1 MKNHR
6 SSVVEFFNQQKNSL
20 SGHLVFQ
27 GQAAGPRVVI
37 IGGTH
42 GNEPAGVEAMYLISR
57 FMQQGLLLEAG
68 TLEFV
73 IGNPEA
79 YLEDVRYIDYDLN
92 RAFNDKGKC
101 FGHEETRASLL
112 RQFLTESGE
121 YDLLIDLH
129 SVSRGDE
136 KIVIHRKDQEA
147 TADFIHKLKL
157 DYHELIYSQEYLTGL
172 LIDIGYQNGANA
184 IAVEC
189 GNHNS
194 SDAHLVG
201 ANIILKSMFQ
211 HEMIS
216 RADFEQ
222 FKKELDIPRE
232 IKKRY
237 RFVIFDTIIPNSDD
251 FKFLFKEEET
261 IIPFQQGQ
269 IYAECEGEIF
279 KAQKDCFLM
288 MPAKNIKKS
297 DCDAGFFCLRHP
309 IL

>member
-1 MKNHR
+1 MNHR
-6 SSVVEFFNQQKNSL
+6 STVVDYFNKQNNAL
-20 SGHLVFQ
+20 SGHLVFH
-27 GQAAGPRVVI
+27 GHSYGPRVI
-37 IGGTH
+37 ILGGTH

-57 FMQQGLLLEAG
+57 FMQKGLLLEAG

-79 YLEDVRYIDYDLN
+79 YLKDVRYIDYDLN
-92 RAFNDKGKC
+92 RAFNDTGKC
-101 FGHEETRASLL
+101 FGHEEARAGQL
-112 RQFLTESGE
+112 RQFLTESGD

-136 KIVIHRKDQEA
+136 KIVIHRKDQTK

-172 LIDIGYQNGANA
+172 LIDIGYENGANA

-201 ANIILKSMFQ
+201 ANIILKSIYQ
-211 HEMIS
+211 HGMIGHG
-216 RADFEQ
+216 DFEQ
-222 FKKELDIPRE
+222 FKKELDLSRE
-232 IKKRY
+232 VKKRF
-237 RFVIFDTIIPNSDD
+237 RFVIFDTVIPNSDD
-251 FKFLFKEEET
+251 FKFLFKEDDT
-261 IIPFQQGQ
+261 IIPLQQGQ
-269 IYAECEGEIF
+269 IYAESEGEIF
-279 KAQKDCFLM
+279 KVEKDCFLM